1 MKRVQESFQEKLTEC
16 AKHVQKI
23 QDAKEF
29 LHPLIP
35 LDITMYH
42 QLGKIESSFID
53 QLIYRFSKLQDTM
66 GESLFRGI
74 LILAQEDVKSKT
86 FLDILN
92 RLEELGVVQ
101 KEQWLRL
108 RELRNEIVHEYSCNE
123 EEVVVHINTIY
134 ESADELIAIYDRVR
148 TFVAQKFGIS
158 MQRH

>member
-1 MKRVQESFQEKLTEC
+1 MKRVQSIQEKLTEC

-29 LHPLIP
+29 LHPLMP
-35 LDITMYH
+35 LDIAKYH

-53 QLIYRFSKLQDTM
+53 QLIYRFSKLQDTI
-66 GESLFRGI
+66 GESIFRGI

-108 RELRNEIVHEYSCNE
+108 RELRNEIVHEYSYNE

-134 ESADELIAIYDRVR
+134 KSANELIAIYDRVR
-148 TFVAQKFGIS
+148 TFVAQKFGIE
-158 MQRH
+158 